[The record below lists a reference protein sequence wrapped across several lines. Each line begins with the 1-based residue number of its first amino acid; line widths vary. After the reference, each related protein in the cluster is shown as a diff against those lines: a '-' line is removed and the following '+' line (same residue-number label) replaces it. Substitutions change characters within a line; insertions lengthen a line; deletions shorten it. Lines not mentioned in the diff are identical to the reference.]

1 MSLRKKTRERKWR
14 ALILRSPLYRE
25 KWAILA
31 ILLREPHRTC
41 LFQVNSSMI
50 ASLIGV
56 GRIKLSHSSLILIV
70 LQHSQ
75 YTCRNLDKQRK
86 IKEIMGNNTTKFILL
101 ENVPRRQ
108 DVARQKRS
116 IKKNQKIFKQKFWIK
131 ECSLFKELFWNSLG
145 YQTTETLREVPE
157 VKYQRKSHKF
167 FN

>member
-1 MSLRKKTRERKWR
+1 
-14 ALILRSPLYRE
+14 
-25 KWAILA
+25 
-31 ILLREPHRTC
+31 
-41 LFQVNSSMI
+41 MI

-75 YTCRNLDKQRK
+75 YTCPNLDKQRK

-116 IKKNQKIFKQKFWIK
+116 IKKN
-131 ECSLFKELFWNSLG
+131 
-145 YQTTETLREVPE
+145 
-157 VKYQRKSHKF
+157 
-167 FN
+167 